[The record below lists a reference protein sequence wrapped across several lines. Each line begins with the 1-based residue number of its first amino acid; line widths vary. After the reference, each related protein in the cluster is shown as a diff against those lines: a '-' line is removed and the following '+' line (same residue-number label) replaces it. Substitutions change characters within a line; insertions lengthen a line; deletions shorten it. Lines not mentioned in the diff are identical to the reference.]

1 VDSLFLWLEQ
11 SSIASAI
18 RESALLFPWIE
29 SVHVLAITAVVG
41 TIAIVDLRLLGI
53 ASRDK
58 AVSTL
63 MVQIL
68 PFTRAAFAVAALTG
82 VLLYVSHAS
91 DYMHKAPF
99 VAKLVLLVLALMNI
113 LTFHGITA
121 RAIGA
126 WDSAPSLPGRVKF
139 AGGASLALW
148 IAIVACGRWVGF
160 V

>member
-1 VDSLFLWLEQ
+1 MDALFLWLEQ

-53 ASRDK
+53 ASRERP
-58 AVSTL
+58 VSTL
-63 MVQIL
+63 MAQIL

-82 VLLYVSHAS
+82 ALLYVSHAS

-99 VAKLVLLVLALMNI
+99 VAKLVLLVLAE
-113 LTFHGITA
+113 A
-121 RAIGA
+121 SRPR
-126 WDSAPSLPGRVKF
+126 DVSAV
-139 AGGASLALW
+139 
-148 IAIVACGRWVGF
+148 
-160 V
+160 